1 MNTPVWMQRIHR
13 LTSGNGLRAQL
24 LRGGAGSLAIKAVHA
39 ALAFALAVVLARTL
53 GPEGYG
59 VYSFALAIT
68 MLAAIPA
75 QVGVPQLVVRE
86 TAKAQ
91 ANGNYGLMRGLWRW
105 GNVAVALFSALAL
118 AVVVGILWFTDI
130 GGDGARV
137 ATLMIGIALIP
148 VIALANV
155 RGACLRGLRKVVQG
169 QLPESIIRP
178 ALLLFLVLVWGTW
191 FVEDELNPQMAMG
204 FYVLA
209 AVLAFI
215 IGAWLLRRSRP
226 AELGERPVPEYH
238 SSAWRKAVIPL
249 AMITGLQLINN
260 YADLIILGIF
270 RTDEEVGIYRA
281 VFQVALLVIFGLQ
294 AMNQVLQPHFARL
307 YEQGEMAKLQRL
319 VTTSARAILA
329 LALPPVLIF
338 MVFGA
343 ELLGWVFGDAFR
355 AGGVALAILAAGQLV
370 NAGMG
375 SVGMLLNM
383 TGHERDTMHGIT
395 VAAASNVVLNVI
407 LVPPFGMVGA
417 AAASALTLVLWNL
430 LLRNFVNSRLGLES
444 LAFGLSRHSA

>member
-1 MNTPVWMQRIHR
+1 MNGFSWVQGIQR
-13 LTSGNGLRAQL
+13 LTSGDGLRVEV
-24 LRGGAGSLAIKAVHA
+24 LRGGAGSLLVKAGHA
-39 ALAFALAVVLARTL
+39 VLAFAVAVLLARTL

-59 VYSFALAIT
+59 VYSFALAII

-91 ANGNYGLMRGLWRW
+91 AHGNYGLMRGLWRW
-105 GNVAVALFSALAL
+105 ANVAVALFSVLAL
-118 AVVVGILWFTDI
+118 AAVGGVAWFTDI
-130 GGDGARV
+130 GVDNARV
-137 ATLMIGIALIP
+137 ATLLSGIALIP

-191 FVEDELNPQMAMG
+191 LVEDELSPQKAMG

-215 IGAWLLRRSRP
+215 IGAGLLHCSRP
-226 AELGERPVPEYH
+226 AELSKRPTPEYH
-238 SSAWRKAVIPL
+238 SSVWRKAVIPL
-249 AMITGLQLINN
+249 AMITGLQLINS
-260 YADLIILGIF
+260 YADLIVLGIF
-270 RTDEEVGIYRA
+270 RSDEEVGVYRA

-307 YEQGEMAKLQRL
+307 HEQGDREKLQRV
-319 VTTSARAILA
+319 VTISARAILA

-338 MVFGA
+338 IVFGTD
-343 ELLGWVFGDAFR
+343 LLGWVFGEAFR
-355 AGGVALAILAAGQLV
+355 TGGAALAILAIGQLFS
-370 NAGMG
+370 AGLG
-375 SVGMLLNM
+375 PVGVLLNM
-383 TGHERDTMHGIT
+383 TGNEADSVRALMI
-395 VAAASNVVLNVI
+395 VATTNVI
-407 LVPPFGMVGA
+407 LNFLLVPLFGMVGA
-417 AAASALTLVLWNL
+417 AVATALAVIFLNI
-430 LLRNFVNSRLGLES
+430 LLRRRVGMRLGIEAT
-444 LAFGLSRHSA
+444 AFIRS

>member
-1 MNTPVWMQRIHR
+1 MSDSAIKR
-13 LTSGNGLRAQL
+13 LLAAGRGDGLRAQL
-24 LRGGAGSLAIKAVHA
+24 LRGGVGSLGIKAGHA
-39 ALAFALAVVLARTL
+39 MLAFAVAVVLARTL

-59 VYSFALAIT
+59 VYSFALAII
-68 MLAAIPA
+68 MLTAIPA

-118 AVVVGILWFTDI
+118 AVVAGILWFTDV

-137 ATLMIGIALIP
+137 ATLTIGIALIP

-191 FVEDELNPQMAMG
+191 FVEDELTPQMAMG
-204 FYVLA
+204 FYVVA

-226 AELGERPVPEYH
+226 AELGERPTAEYQ

-249 AMITGLQLINN
+249 GMITGLQLINN

-281 VFQVALLVIFGLQ
+281 AFQFSMLVTFIMIAINQVVQPYFAKMHEIGDFLRMRKLLDNASKLTLFLTLPIVVIFVFFNELLLVSIFG
-294 AMNQVLQPHFARL
+294 PD
-307 YEQGEMAKLQRL
+307 YI
-319 VTTSARAILA
+319 S
-329 LALPPVLIF
+329 
-338 MVFGA
+338 
-343 ELLGWVFGDAFR
+343 
-355 AGGVALAILAAGQLV
+355 GGLALAILVTGSFAKSVFGYGHAVLMMAGY
-370 NAGMG
+370 
-375 SVGMLLNM
+375 
-383 TGHERDTMHGIT
+383 EREVLRFVVWSGL
-395 VAAASNVVLNVI
+395 ANVLINLI
-407 LVPPFGMVGA
+407 LVPILGIEGA
-417 AAASALTLVLWNL
+417 AVGTAVTMGCLFVVLFL
-430 LLRNFVNSRLGLES
+430 KAKKMIGLMS
-444 LAFGLSRHSA
+444 S

>member
-1 MNTPVWMQRIHR
+1 MSDSAIKR
-13 LTSGNGLRAQL
+13 LLAAGRGDGLRAQL
-24 LRGGAGSLAIKAVHA
+24 LRGGVGSLGIKAGHA
-39 ALAFALAVVLARTL
+39 MLAFAVAVVLARTL

-59 VYSFALAIT
+59 VYSFALAII
-68 MLAAIPA
+68 MLTAIPA
-75 QVGVPQLVVRE
+75 QIGVPQLMVRE

-118 AVVVGILWFTDI
+118 AVVAGILWFTDV

-137 ATLMIGIALIP
+137 ATLTIGIALIP

-191 FVEDELNPQMAMG
+191 FVEDELTPQMAMG
-204 FYVLA
+204 FYVVA

-226 AELGERPVPEYH
+226 AELGERPTAEYQ

-249 AMITGLQLINN
+249 GMITGLQLINN

-281 VFQVALLVIFGLQ
+281 AFQFSMLVTFIMIAINQVVQPYFAKMHEIGDFLRMRKLLDNASKLTLFLTLPIVVIFVFFNELLLVSIFG
-294 AMNQVLQPHFARL
+294 PD
-307 YEQGEMAKLQRL
+307 YI
-319 VTTSARAILA
+319 S
-329 LALPPVLIF
+329 
-338 MVFGA
+338 
-343 ELLGWVFGDAFR
+343 
-355 AGGVALAILAAGQLV
+355 GGLALAILVTGSFAKSVFGYGHAVLMMAGY
-370 NAGMG
+370 
-375 SVGMLLNM
+375 
-383 TGHERDTMHGIT
+383 EREVLRFVVWSGL
-395 VAAASNVVLNVI
+395 ANVLINLI
-407 LVPPFGMVGA
+407 LVPILGIEGA
-417 AAASALTLVLWNL
+417 AVGTAVTMGCLFVVLFL
-430 LLRNFVNSRLGLES
+430 KAKKMIGLMS
-444 LAFGLSRHSA
+444 S